1 MNLKTLSRHLDA
13 IRDTNHARLRSGVL
27 RWAKVCIDHPS
38 RPDGYPTSAS
48 GADRTLGA
56 GSRPT
61 DETAELRHLHTGG
74 DLHEFGHAP
83 ASNDT
88 SVERAATAKKA
99 RDQIEMN
106 TMAVVGWVVQI
117 DDLYRRIEAK
127 LLENERIQS
136 TADLNPEPAC
146 WFMAQIDVYE
156 PKHVKTDF
164 AGILPQPLDEPR
176 YVGRWCYDYV
186 RATGTIPTREQRR
199 QHARGE
205 RVMVA
210 A

>member
-1 MNLKTLSRHLDA
+1 MNLKTISRRLDA
-13 IRDTNHARLRSGVL
+13 IRDVDHARIRTGVL
-27 RWAKVCIDHPS
+27 RWVKVCIDHPS

-48 GADRTLGA
+48 GAPPSTNSTPAPEHDDNGNPYT
-56 GSRPT
+56 PT
-61 DETAELRHLHTGG
+61 DTIT
-74 DLHEFGHAP
+74 
-83 ASNDT
+83 
-88 SVERAATAKKA
+88 ERAALTTRS
-99 RDQIEMN
+99 RDHIEMN
-106 TMAVVGWVVQI
+106 TAAIVGWVTQI
-117 DDLYRRIEAK
+117 DDLFRRIEAK
-127 LLENERIQS
+127 LLENERLQS

-164 AGILPQPLDEPR
+164 AGVLDKPLDEPR
-176 YVGRWCYDYV
+176 YVGRWCYDYI

-199 QHARGE
+199 QHASGQ